1 MEFSTNNHGP
11 LNLIKFIRIFAKRKL
26 NRKNSLDTEYANGAH
41 KSFCNMN
48 SQVEKPVDR
57 SNCQL
62 NYRIL
67 IFQRILT
74 GN

>member
-48 SQVEKPVDR
+48 SEVEKT
-57 SNCQL
+57 S
-62 NYRIL
+62 
-67 IFQRILT
+67 
-74 GN
+74 